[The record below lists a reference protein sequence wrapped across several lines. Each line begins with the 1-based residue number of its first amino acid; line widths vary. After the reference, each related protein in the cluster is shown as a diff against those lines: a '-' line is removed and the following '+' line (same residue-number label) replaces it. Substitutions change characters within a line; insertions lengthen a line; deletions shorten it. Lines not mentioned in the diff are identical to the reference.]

1 MKLPVTD
8 QFLWVVYKFFEK
20 TGKILEPKIL
30 FQYKRGW
37 LFPIDKDELEFW
49 RNIERKKKRKQ
60 FSRFINYLKE
70 KDYIKISNLKGK
82 KGILL
87 TPKGMQKTLK
97 IRYRVNPPQK
107 DKKRK
112 DGKWIM
118 VVFDIPEKMRKYRDD
133 FRDYLISF
141 GFQNFQKSIW
151 VCPYNVLKELEDVI
165 RVLSLDKFV
174 RIFLVKELELR
185 NKK

>member
-1 MKLPVTD
+1 MKLPITD
-8 QFLWVVYKFFEK
+8 QFLWVVYRFFEK
-20 TGKILEPKIL
+20 TGEILEPKIL

-60 FSRFINYLKE
+60 FRQFLNYLKR
-70 KDYIKISNLKGK
+70 KGYIKIENLKGK
-82 KGILL
+82 EGILL
-87 TPKGMQKTLK
+87 APRGKQKILK
-97 IRYRVNPPQK
+97 IRHRVGSKP
-107 DKKRK
+107 KKRK

-118 VVFDIPEKMRKYRDD
+118 VVFDIPERMRKYRDD

-151 VCPYNVLKELEDVI
+151 VCPYDVLKELEEII
-165 RVLSLDKFV
+165 RILSLDKFV
-174 RIFLVKELELR
+174 RIFFIEEVDI
-185 NKK
+185 